1 MEVDIS
7 FNEKLNKNFIKI
19 LTERLL
25 LWTGDRWIISLGQNL
40 GDKTLYEKKI
50 DEKKMQLK
58 NAKNDKDI
66 KKVMNAFNDAKLI
79 EIKNNED

>member
-1 MEVDIS
+1 
-7 FNEKLNKNFIKI
+7 
-19 LTERLL
+19 
-25 LWTGDRWIISLGQNL
+25 
-40 GDKTLYEKKI
+40 
-50 DEKKMQLK
+50 MQLK